1 MRSTLTLTL
10 SFMLFFSSLNLPLF
24 YICFGL
30 AFLIVCL
37 KSGKNF
43 FRFLIQDP
51 ISRVLFS
58 LNLAFY
64 VLPLNFSSEAT
75 RIFLK
80 YAYLSILPSFLCYL
94 HAKGF
99 IKSFTTLWLGA
110 YLASLIY
117 ILETLFPIVPKLS
130 FGEVT
135 AAGQLGMI
143 LLTHSLVFDVAKSGR
158 TQMLLLLATLATLLI
173 ISSVPVLKPVGF
185 LGFFALTFLA
195 INNLVLKSPA
205 NLAGICLLFGGLIFL
220 GKRAPLI
227 GLLASL
233 TYIFT
238 HTKKRF
244 LAILLLS
251 GLALVLTNHAIL
263 VRFFEGISNDLRLV
277 MWKSAFDVI
286 FNQPSGLGYGGS
298 SVIRELGNPALINFK
313 HFHNTFLTILIE
325 NGVINFIGFISVVI
339 FSFVRI
345 RDAALKSLLIYF
357 LTVGFF
363 ESNIKDSEVLVT
375 FLILV
380 SLLRIKGVGSEQ
392 TNERI

>member
-1 MRSTLTLTL
+1 MKSTLALTL

-24 YICFGL
+24 YICFAL
-30 AFLIVCL
+30 AFLVVCL
-37 KSGKNF
+37 KNGKDF
-43 FRFLIQDP
+43 FKFSIRDP
-51 ISRVLFS
+51 VSMALFS

-94 HAKGF
+94 HAKGY
-99 IKSFTTLWLGA
+99 IKSFTTFWLGA

-143 LLTHSLVFDVAKSGR
+143 LLTHSLLFDLAKGGK
-158 TQMLLLLATLATLLI
+158 TKMLWFLATLSMLLI
-173 ISSVPVLKPVGF
+173 VSSISALKPVGF

-195 INNLVLKSPA
+195 INNLMLKSPA
-205 NLAGICLLFGGLIFL
+205 NLAGICLLFGSLIFL

-227 GLLASL
+227 GLITSL
-233 TYIFT
+233 TYIFVT
-238 HTKKRF
+238 TKKRF
-244 LAILLLS
+244 LAILLVS
-251 GLALVLTNHAIL
+251 GLALALTNHGLL
-263 VRFFEGISNDLRLV
+263 VRFFEGISDDLRLV
-277 MWKSAFDVI
+277 MWKAALDVF
-286 FNQPSGLGYGGS
+286 FNQPFGLGYGGS

-313 HFHNTFLTILIE
+313 HFHNTFLTILVE
-325 NGVINFIGFISVVI
+325 NGVLSFIGFIIVVI
-339 FSFVRI
+339 FSFIRI
-345 RDAALKSLLIYF
+345 KNAALKSLLVYF
-357 LTVGFF
+357 LTVGLF

-375 FLILV
+375 FLILLT
-380 SLLRIKGVGSEQ
+380 LLRIKGGSSEH